1 MRKRNQ
7 LSVQMLA
14 QDVRAHVGLSPISEK
29 ISPDAFHLFLK
40 VSKRRDDM
48 ASPLGMRVG
57 TNGIHTVRRV
67 KTAVDCGDKNP
78 VVRRRSYACQPII
91 PISVCDRDIL
101 RCEPWI
107 KRTPRA

>member
-67 KTAVDCGDKNP
+67 KTAVDCGNKNP
-78 VVRRRSYACQPII
+78 WSVEGRTLASNSYLYRYVVG
-91 PISVCDRDIL
+91 IS
-101 RCEPWI
+101 
-107 KRTPRA
+107 